1 MNKILISY
9 FSASGVTK
17 SVASKIS
24 ANLNGNLFEIV
35 PQEKYSDE
43 DLDWHNSNSRSSV
56 EMNNDT
62 IRPKILNKIDNIF
75 DYDTILI
82 GFPIWWDLPPRIIN
96 TFIEENNLTN
106 KKVYVFATSGG
117 STISNSFNYLKHTYP
132 NINFI
137 NGKLLSIY
145 NVDEN
150 IKELLS
156 K

>member
-17 SVASKIS
+17 SVAGKIS
-24 ANLNGNLFEIV
+24 DTLNGDLFEIV

-75 DYDTILI
+75 DYDTVLI

-96 TFIEENNLTN
+96 TFIEENNLID
-106 KKVYVFATSGG
+106 KKVYVFATFGG
-117 STISNSFNYLKHTYP
+117 STISNSFNYLKQTYQ

-137 NGKLLSIY
+137 NGKLFSIY
-145 NVDEN
+145 NVNEN

>member
-24 ANLNGNLFEIV
+24 TTLNGDLFEII

-43 DLDWHNSNSRSSV
+43 DLNWHNNNSRSSV
-56 EMNNDT
+56 EMNDET
-62 IRPKILNKIDNIF
+62 TRPKILNKIDSIF
-75 DYDTILI
+75 DYDIVLI

-96 TFIEENNLTN
+96 TFIEDNKLTN
-106 KKVYVFATSGG
+106 KKVYIFATSGG
-117 STISNSFNYLKHTYP
+117 STISNSFNYLKQTYP

-145 NVDEN
+145 NVEEKT
-150 IKELLS
+150 KELLS

>member
-24 ANLNGNLFEIV
+24 ATLNGDLFEIV

-56 EMNNDT
+56 EMNNDA

-75 DYDTILI
+75 DYDTVLI

>member
-24 ANLNGNLFEIV
+24 TTLNGDLFEII

-43 DLDWHNSNSRSSV
+43 DLNWHNNNSRSSV
-56 EMNNDT
+56 EMNDET
-62 IRPKILNKIDNIF
+62 TRPKILNKIDSIF
-75 DYDTILI
+75 DYDIFLI

-96 TFIEENNLTN
+96 TFIEDNKLTN
-106 KKVYVFATSGG
+106 KKVYIFATSGG
-117 STISNSFNYLKHTYP
+117 STISNSFNYLKQTYP

-145 NVDEN
+145 NVEEKT
-150 IKELLS
+150 KELLS

>member
-17 SVASKIS
+17 SVAGKIS
-24 ANLNGNLFEIV
+24 DTLNGYLFEIV

-75 DYDTILI
+75 DYDTVFI

-96 TFIEENNLTN
+96 AFIEENNLTN
-106 KKVYVFATSGG
+106 EKVYVFATSGG

>member
-24 ANLNGNLFEIV
+24 TTLNGDLFEII

-43 DLDWHNSNSRSSV
+43 DLNWHNNNSRSSV
-56 EMNNDT
+56 EMNDET
-62 IRPKILNKIDNIF
+62 TRPKILNKIDSIF
-75 DYDTILI
+75 DYDIVLI

-96 TFIEENNLTN
+96 TFIEDNKLTN
-106 KKVYVFATSGG
+106 KKVYIFATSGG
-117 STISNSFNYLKHTYP
+117 STISNSFNYLKQTYP

-145 NVDEN
+145 NVEEKT
-150 IKELLS
+150 KELA
-156 K
+156 